1 MQRSANLSGMKL
13 AALVMA
19 VLVAAALGLAGCSSN
34 SSTAGSSSSSSEAKA
49 AEGIGTHH
57 AVIEVEGYAPV
68 TVELDGDAAPTSV
81 QNFMDLAQ
89 DGYYDGKTF
98 YRIVDDFCLQG
109 GTEGNSASGNDP
121 DLTPIKGE
129 FSSNGVDNPL
139 ADAFD
144 RGVVA
149 MARTSYP
156 DSATSTFFVTLGD
169 AAQVGAS
176 LDGQY
181 AAFGTIDEEGMKIID
196 QIVTDHLANVDEPN
210 MGAITVEANQ
220 PVIRSITITD

>member
-109 GTEGNSASGNDP
+109 ALRGIAPQATTLTSLPSRVNSPPTGWTTLWRMHSTGAWWP
-121 DLTPIKGE
+121 WRARPTLIRPPAP
-129 FSSNGVDNPL
+129 SSSPWVMQPRWAQAWMGSTL
-139 ADAFD
+139 L
-144 RGVVA
+144 
-149 MARTSYP
+149 
-156 DSATSTFFVTLGD
+156 SA
-169 AAQVGAS
+169 
-176 LDGQY
+176 
-181 AAFGTIDEEGMKIID
+181 
-196 QIVTDHLANVDEPN
+196 P
-210 MGAITVEANQ
+210 
-220 PVIRSITITD
+220 